1 MITQILD
8 RLFVGDSNLTIEQLE
23 QHGITHIINVG
34 GVELDR
40 GKLERDS
47 TRVFNRVL
55 YWEHLTDDGKNP
67 IWKFSTILSKLSAA
81 ISWTYSHR
89 ALICCRAGFS
99 RSVFIVLLWLE
110 RMGMSRD
117 EAYEFIKKKH
127 PIAQVNLDLLT
138 CWG

>member
-1 MITQILD
+1 MISRILD
-8 RLFVGDSNLTIEQLE
+8 RLYVGDSGLTIEHLE

-40 GKLERDS
+40 GKLEWDS
-47 TRVFNRVL
+47 NRVNRLVL

-67 IWKFSTILSKLSAA
+67 IWKFSTILGKLSAV
-81 ISWTYSHR
+81 ISSTYSHR

-99 RSVFIVLLWLE
+99 RSVFIIILWLE

-127 PIAQVNLDLLT
+127 PIAQVNLDLLRSV
-138 CWG
+138 